1 MVRFTVVVTLEVN
14 RQDILKMF
22 VYHSLCDSLKSN
34 SRKIKTNQIKD
45 GKREKGGGAKIL
57 VPLKRSVL
65 NTNHG
70 AYRRL
75 SGLIGFGK
83 PAEFGLYRPRLLPAR
98 PALAWP
104 MAYRPAYR
112 RPGPL
117 GTLVMAARHSGWLP
131 GVGMMEY

>member
-1 MVRFTVVVTLEVN
+1 MVSLEVN
-14 RQDILKMF
+14 RQEILKMF
-22 VYHSLCDSLKSN
+22 AYHSLCDSLESN
-34 SRKIKTNQIKD
+34 SRKIKPNNQIKKD
-45 GKREKGGGAKIL
+45 GEREKGGGAKIL
-57 VPLKRSVL
+57 LKRSVL
-65 NTNHG
+65 NANHG

-75 SGLIGFGK
+75 SGLIGFGR

-117 GTLVMAARHSGWLP
+117 GTLAPHLSVR
-131 GVGMMEY
+131 

>member
-1 MVRFTVVVTLEVN
+1 VVVTLEVN
-14 RQDILKMF
+14 CQDILKMF
-22 VYHSLCDSLKSN
+22 AYHTLYDSLKSD

-45 GKREKGGGAKIL
+45 GEREKGGGAKI
-57 VPLKRSVL
+57 PLKRSVL
-65 NTNHG
+65 NANHR

-75 SGLIGFGK
+75 LGLIGFGR
-83 PAEFGLYRPRLLPAR
+83 PAKFGLYRPRLLPAR

-117 GTLVMAARHSGWLP
+117 GTLGTCQSRQFK
-131 GVGMMEY
+131 